1 MRCQDLNNEMPEKER
16 YAAPVTSEFSL
27 HLIICLTRHIAYKK
41 IGRLNPKFQFLL
53 KKIYLLYKK

>member
-1 MRCQDLNNEMPEKER
+1 MPEKER

-41 IGRLNPKFQFLL
+41 TGRLNPKFQFLL
-53 KKIYLLYKK
+53 KRNLLIVQEIKINRY